1 MILLDIQDKLNELS
15 SKLSSLTQEQL
26 KEWSDQALNDSK
38 KPIPVMMNRSGRM
51 LPPGEY
57 DRPIDKYL
65 DETWGKDFF
74 R

>member
-1 MILLDIQDKLNELS
+1 MEDFLEKLKELS
-15 SKLSSLTQEQL
+15 DNLSQMTQEQL
-26 KEWSDQALNDSK
+26 KEWSDQVLDDSK
-38 KPIPVMMNRSGRM
+38 KFVPVRMNRSGRM

>member
-15 SKLSSLTQEQL
+15 SKLSSLTQERL

-38 KPIPVMMNRSGRM
+38 KLIPVMMNQSGRM
-51 LPPGEY
+51 LHPGEY

>member
-1 MILLDIQDKLNELS
+1 MLNIQEKLEEFS

-26 KEWSDQALNDSK
+26 NKWANQTLEEAK
-38 KPIPVMMNRSGRM
+38 IAPIKMNRPGRM